1 MDKTVVKYVFIT
13 SLMFLACFEDCN
25 CSSRHLSPA
34 TKGDLMSH
42 LEHNNT
48 KIAANT
54 IAVISAL
61 LSGGT
66 FEIFY
71 VQKIFSI
78 DLFAW
83 CYQNKQCSMSFCNI
97 LRCSYVRSV
106 STWHITSC
114 KCATN
119 DVTSEIKT
127 KKVDSRGWRLNTTKN
142 GYLIGYETPNSSPP
156 ILSYL
161 ILH

>member
-71 VQKIFSI
+71 VQKVFSI
-78 DLFAW
+78 DGVI
-83 CYQNKQCSMSFCNI
+83 KTTSVQC
-97 LRCSYVRSV
+97 RSV
-106 STWHITSC
+106 IFY
-114 KCATN
+114 AA
-119 DVTSEIKT
+119 VM
-127 KKVDSRGWRLNTTKN
+127 
-142 GYLIGYETPNSSPP
+142 
-156 ILSYL
+156 
-161 ILH
+161 